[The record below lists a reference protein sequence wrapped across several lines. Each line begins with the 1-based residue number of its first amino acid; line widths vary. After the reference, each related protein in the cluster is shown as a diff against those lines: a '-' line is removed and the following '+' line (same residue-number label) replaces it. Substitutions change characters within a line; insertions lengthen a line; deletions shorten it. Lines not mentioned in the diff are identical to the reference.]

1 MAAVPD
7 PLPYGLRRIM
17 ITPYLDEQ
25 GSILGPVSYRLPIA
39 QTMAFSET
47 EEYDELRGDDKLVA
61 IHGRGAQ
68 VDGSFEAG
76 GLPLVPW
83 SILSGAT
90 IIEEGVAPT
99 RKTRVRKRGTDSR
112 GYFRTD
118 GQIISDSGGDLH
130 ARIYRCK
137 CSGRLTA
144 DFRGGA
150 FQTTAMDFR
159 GLPMPDDEN
168 DNLYELIRNETK
180 TALSTTPEANP
191 LPTPSDLT
199 VGTLTAVSVALVWL
213 DISTADSFVVQKATG
228 PDFDNWADVDSAAGG
243 EPTGNS
249 TTVTG
254 LTASTPYKLRVRA
267 VFDTEEGEHGES
279 VMVTTPAS

>member
-1 MAAVPD
+1 MAEVPD
-7 PLPYGLRRIM
+7 ALPYGLRRIM
-17 ITPYLDEQ
+17 LTPYLDDQ
-25 GSILGPVSYRLPIA
+25 GTILGPQSYRLPVA
-39 QTMAFSET
+39 QTLAFSET

-76 GLPLVPW
+76 GLSIVAW
-83 SILSGAT
+83 SILSGAQV
-90 IIEEGVAPT
+90 IEEGVAPL
-99 RKTRVRKRGTDSR
+99 RKTRLRKRGTDSR
-112 GYFRTD
+112 PYFRTD
-118 GQIISDSGGDLH
+118 GQVISDSGGDLH

-168 DNLYELIRNETK
+168 DVLYEITRNETK
-180 TALSTTPEANP
+180 TAISTTPEANP

-199 VGTLTAVSVALVWL
+199 VGTITATSVALVWL
-213 DISTADSFVVQKATG
+213 DIEQADSFVVEKATG
-228 PDFDNWADVDSAAGG
+228 PDFDNWTDVASGAGG

-254 LTASTPYKLRVRA
+254 LTASTPYQFRVRGI
-267 VFDTEEGEHGES
+267 FDTVDGDPSEA
-279 VMVTTPAS
+279 VVATTIA